1 MCVLSH
7 IYDACHGNVCR
18 RLASNSNN
26 HSLIKIPLQYG
37 RQNIESVKKRTHP
50 NIVRVD
56 SEDERNTSGVT
67 DVEDDD
73 TVDNATSTTTA
84 TATKTTSTTT
94 DTNAL
99 NHEFKK
105 PLLPSE
111 IKPTKRKHKK
121 NHSNGNTVISRDDAL
136 ILVPDGVQN
145 TDGFTFIRT
154 PKGSDNENSDTEVS
168 H

>member
-1 MCVLSH
+1 MKCT
-7 IYDACHGNVCR
+7 CP
-18 RLASNSNN
+18 RLTSNSNN
-26 HSLIKIPLQYG
+26 HSLIKILLRFQYG

-50 NIVRVD
+50 NIVRLE

-67 DVEDDD
+67 DVDDED
-73 TVDNATSTTTA
+73 TVDNATSKVTTA
-84 TATKTTSTTT
+84 TTSTIT

-111 IKPTKRKHKK
+111 LKPTKRKHKK

-168 H
+168 SK